1 MIVKRNLSPAKVI
14 GYVWRPLGFATAMA
28 FVALAVH
35 GAAGRAVVVPF
46 APVGTL
52 GAALAVFVAFR
63 NNASYGRWW
72 EARTVWGTL
81 HSSCRVLTRQ
91 LVAATDNAVA
101 AGSGGDPDDVL
112 AYRRETALRT
122 VAFAHALRVQLRAA
136 PGTRPDLAPLRGLLP
151 DAEHVQVA
159 AAANPALVVLQRLA
173 VRIKDGVRAGMVGQ
187 FDPISLEPT
196 LVSLHGAM
204 SACERLKDTP
214 TPRQYDYFTRLAV
227 AVFSVVLPFGLLGIV
242 APEQQWLVV
251 ALTILVA
258 GVFVVLER
266 VGSVIDTPFAGRTT
280 DVPLTYLTT
289 EIERDVR
296 ELLGDAELP
305 PRVVAVDGYLW

>member
-1 MIVKRNLSPAKVI
+1 MIVKRNLSPVKVV
-14 GYVWRPLGFATAMA
+14 GYVRRPLGFAVLMA
-28 FVALAVH
+28 VVALA
-35 GAAGRAVVVPF
+35 ARALAGDAVLVPF

-52 GAALAVFVAFR
+52 GAALAIFVAFR
-63 NNASYGRWW
+63 NNASYARWW

-101 AGSGGDPDDVL
+101 AGSGGAPDEVL
-112 AYRRETALRT
+112 AYRREMALRV
-122 VAFAHALRVQLRAA
+122 VAFAHALRLQLRAA
-136 PGTRPDLAPLRGLLP
+136 PGTRPDWSVLRPLLP
-151 DAEHVQVA
+151 ADEYAEVVTKSDPAQV
-159 AAANPALVVLQRLA
+159 LLLRLGI
-173 VRIKDGVRAGMVGQ
+173 RIKDGVRAGMVGQ

-196 LVSLHGAM
+196 LVALNTAT

-227 AVFSVVLPFGLLGIV
+227 AAFSAALPFALLGLV
-242 APEQQWLVV
+242 GPDQEWLVV
-251 ALTILVA
+251 VLTIVVA

-266 VGSVIDTPFAGRTT
+266 VGSVIDTPFADRTT

-296 ELLGDAELP
+296 ELIGDPAVP
-305 PRVVAVDGYLW
+305 DRVVAVDGYLW